1 MIEGSERANIIF
13 SKGTRFIIDN
23 ALFSTKSRRN
33 LLSFKDI
40 HHNRYYIETT
50 NENDKYLHIVS
61 NVSTKKNIG
70 KNIILSSGLYYTSIS
85 TIKTN
90 AIMNQNFNKTNN
102 FIIWHDKLGH
112 PRLIMIRRIIENSYG
127 HPLKNQKIL

>member
-61 NVSTKKNIG
+61 NVSTKKKYW
-70 KNIILSSGLYYTSIS
+70 KNYHFIFRFVLYKY
-85 TIKTN
+85 
-90 AIMNQNFNKTNN
+90 
-102 FIIWHDKLGH
+102 
-112 PRLIMIRRIIENSYG
+112 
-127 HPLKNQKIL
+127 

>member
-70 KNIILSSGLYYTSIS
+70 KIIILSSGLYYTSIS

>member
-70 KNIILSSGLYYTSIS
+70 KIIILSSGLYYTSIS

-90 AIMNQNFNKTNN
+90 AIMNQKFNKTNN

-112 PRLIMIRRIIENSYG
+112 PRLITIRRIIENSYG
-127 HPLKNQKIL
+127 HPLKNKKIL